1 MMKPERS
8 STAQYN
14 FLRLNLSLA
23 FRPSEEQIDWL
34 ELKKELDVQT
44 DLMNQIEKDDK
55 NPLNSLMFGVGLP
68 LKVYWQNGNFNQCR
82 FEGYSSDFLYNV
94 RMAFLVPHL
103 LWHILCFV
111 TNQGEHM
118 NFFYYWTYWSWC
130 NAIISQILTLLAA
143 RNPEY
148 WHVISFAWLEVSHC
162 LNLAITFCFWII
174 LTPILI

>member
-1 MMKPERS
+1 M
-8 STAQYN
+8 T
-14 FLRLNLSLA
+14 
-23 FRPSEEQIDWL
+23 EEQIDWL